1 MTAQRSTKVPKAFE
15 ETYAAI
21 TSMTDGF
28 CREHLNE
35 AYGELA
41 RRAAA
46 ALCRK
51 RYRTSRPPRPQNVR
65 VQVRRPAKPGAKNQ
79 GFPRPRGF

>member
-1 MTAQRSTKVPKAFE
+1 MAKKFAKVPKASE

-21 TSMTDGF
+21 TTMSDGI

-51 RYRTSRPPRPQNVR
+51 RYCSSRPRP
-65 VQVRRPAKPGAKNQ
+65 P
-79 GFPRPRGF
+79 

>member
-1 MTAQRSTKVPKAFE
+1 MPVKKSTKVPKAFE

-21 TSMTDGF
+21 ASMTDGF

-35 AYGELA
+35 AYGKLA
-41 RRAAA
+41 RRVA

-51 RYRTSRPPRPQNVR
+51 RYRTSRPPRPDKCSC
-65 VQVRRPAKPGAKNQ
+65 ASS
-79 GFPRPRGF
+79 

>member
-1 MTAQRSTKVPKAFE
+1 MPVKRPTKVPKAFE
-15 ETYAAI
+15 ETYAVI

-35 AYGELA
+35 AYGKLA

-51 RYRTSRPPRPQNVR
+51 RYRTSRPPRHDKCSC
-65 VQVRRPAKPGAKNQ
+65 ASS
-79 GFPRPRGF
+79 